1 VLYDRSPQLPLFV
14 ALAGTLLVLLPVMVG
29 LRGYLERAQAAV
41 EGEDEQ
47 VGHIAPA

>member
-1 VLYDRSPQLPLFV
+1 MARFGPQLPLFV

-41 EGEDEQ
+41 ELADEQ
-47 VGHIAPA
+47 VGQAAAA